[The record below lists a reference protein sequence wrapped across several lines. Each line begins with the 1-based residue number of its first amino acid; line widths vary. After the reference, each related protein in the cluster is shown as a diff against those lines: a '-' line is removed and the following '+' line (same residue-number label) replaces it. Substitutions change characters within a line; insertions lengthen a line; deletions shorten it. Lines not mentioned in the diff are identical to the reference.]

1 MRSDIPFDRRIIQPR
16 KTLPKDSRVSKK
28 THGRLANKISFRKR
42 KKMKSNAGYRSGFE
56 LKLAQTLIQ
65 NKINFTYEDT
75 RINYMPKPR
84 TYTPDFYLVDSNIY
98 IEAKGNLTKDDRV
111 KMVLV
116 KQQNP
121 EYDVRIVFMN
131 ARNKIYKGSKTTYGN
146 WADRH
151 GFMWAEGSIP
161 KEWLK

>member
-1 MRSDIPFDRRIIQPR
+1 MCSNTPFNKRTFELR
-16 KTLPKDSRVSKK
+16 KTLPKDGRVSSKK
-28 THGRLANKISFRKR
+28 TGRFENTMKR
-42 KKMKSNAGYRSGFE
+42 NAGYRSGFE
-56 LKLAQTLIQ
+56 LKIAQTLVK
-65 NKINFTYEDT
+65 NNVNFTYEKT
-75 RINYMPKPR
+75 RIPFVPKVR

-121 EYDVRIVFMN
+121 EYDIRIVFMN
-131 ARNKIYKGSKTTYGN
+131 ARNKIYKGSKTTYGD

-151 GFMWAEGSIP
+151 GFIWAEGSIP

>member
-1 MRSDIPFDRRIIQPR
+1 MCPDISPDRRIIQSR
-16 KTLPKDSRVSKK
+16 KTFPKDGRIPKK
-28 THGRLANKISFRKR
+28 THGRIADKIPFGKH
-42 KKMKSNAGYRSGFE
+42 KKMRRNAGYRSGFE

-75 RINYMPKPR
+75 RISYVPKVR

-121 EYDVRIVFMN
+121 EYDIRIVFMN
-131 ARNKIYKGSKTTYGN
+131 ARNKIYKGSKTTYGD
-146 WADRH
+146 WADRY